1 MSIKTR
7 ALAFVVTVFLVACG
21 LDAGAE
27 GVNQKET
34 EIRWQRWSP
43 ELFKQA
49 KKENRLVLVDFAADW
64 CHFCKKMD
72 QTTWQDPEVLAAI
85 KADYIPVR
93 VQDEIDTALAEK
105 YRRYGRPAI
114 AILDGDGKE
123 IFKKRG
129 YQEPRQMLWT
139 LQGVVQ
145 DASENK

>member
-1 MSIKTR
+1 
-7 ALAFVVTVFLVACG
+7 
-21 LDAGAE
+21 
-27 GVNQKET
+27 
-34 EIRWQRWSP
+34 
-43 ELFKQA
+43 
-49 KKENRLVLVDFAADW
+49 
-64 CHFCKKMD
+64 MD